1 MIQTKIVIG
10 MGHPAHVHYFKNFI
24 WNMEE
29 KGHEVLIMASEK
41 EVAYSLLN
49 NYGFKYHRL
58 GRHNGSFIKKLIDIP
73 LNDIKMY
80 RTAKEFDPD
89 FFVGFG
95 SICASHAS
103 TLLHKRCV
111 NLEDTESSMEQIRL
125 YLPFADAVCTPICF
139 KRDLGGRQI
148 RYNGYTGLTH
158 LHPRYFRPD
167 PAVLDE
173 LGLCRDDAFII
184 LRFVSWTASHDF
196 GQSGVRDKTDL
207 VQRLEKFGRVLI
219 TSEMPLGGDLE
230 DKRIKVAP
238 EKLHHLL
245 YYASLYVGE
254 GGTTASEAAI
264 LGTHSIHISTTAKH
278 CGVFQDLNN
287 YGLMWTFD
295 DERGVVEKASE
306 IMQESP
312 RRSGKIKREKLIGE
326 KIDVTAFLSWFVE
339 NYPES
344 FEIMRSDPHYQR
356 RFVEG
361 S

>member
-1 MIQTKIVIG
+1 MKIVVS

-24 WNMEE
+24 WDMTE

-41 EVAYSLLN
+41 EVAYSLLD
-49 NYGFKYHRL
+49 NYGFKYSRL
-58 GRHNGSFIKKLIDIP
+58 GRHNGSLIKKLIDIP

-80 RTAKEFDPD
+80 RKAKEFDPD

-95 SICASHAS
+95 SICASHTSA
-103 TLLHKRCV
+103 LLHKKCI

-125 YLPFADAVCTPICF
+125 YLPFADTVCTPSCF
-139 KRDLGGRQI
+139 KRDLGKRQI
-148 RYNGYTGLTH
+148 RYNGYTGLSH
-158 LHPRYFRPD
+158 LHPRYFRPN

-173 LGLCRDDAFII
+173 LELSQNDAFII
-184 LRFVSWTASHDF
+184 LRFVSWTASHDL
-196 GQSGVRDKTDL
+196 GQSGVKDKTGL
-207 VQRLEKFGRVLI
+207 VHRLEKYGRVLI
-219 TSEMPLGGDLE
+219 TSEMPLSHDLE
-230 DKRIKVAP
+230 DRRIKIAP
-238 EKLHHLL
+238 EKLHNLL

-264 LGTHSIHISTTAKH
+264 LGTHAIHVSTTAKH

-306 IMQESP
+306 IMEDGP
-312 RRSGKIKREKLIGE
+312 WRKGKRKREKLIEE
-326 KIDVTAFLSWFVE
+326 KINLTAFLSWFVE

-344 FEIMRSDPHYQR
+344 FETMKSDPHYQR
-356 RFVEG
+356 KFVEG